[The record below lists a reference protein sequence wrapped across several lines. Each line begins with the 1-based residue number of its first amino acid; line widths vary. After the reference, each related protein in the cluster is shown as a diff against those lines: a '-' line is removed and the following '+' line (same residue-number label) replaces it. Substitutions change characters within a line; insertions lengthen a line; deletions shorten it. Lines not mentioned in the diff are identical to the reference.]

1 MLIIMDISII
11 TVTWNNEAHIAKQ
24 LKSVRT
30 HLAGF
35 SFEQFVVDNAS
46 ADKSAEIAKQHGAI
60 VIKNT
65 ENRGFAAAN
74 NEAFAKA
81 KGKYVL
87 FLNPDMELKS
97 SLEPFITMMS
107 QEKNIAIMSGKL
119 VDELGN
125 QLQEALPR
133 RQPGIWEMIMW
144 LLKLQ
149 RIFPALHNRHRYAG
163 ADFTKAQDVESVRGS
178 FMLVRKSFL
187 DQLGFA
193 FDPRYF
199 IWFEDLDL
207 CREAMK
213 RNLRV
218 VYDPSVQAID
228 MVGQSFA
235 KRKKH
240 WRGAMFTRS
249 MLTYAKKWEP
259 AYKWIWI
266 ALLRP
271 FSILLSAIGG

>member
-1 MLIIMDISII
+1 MDISVI
-11 TVTWNNEAHIAKQ
+11 TVTWNNQAHIAKQ
-24 LKSVRT
+24 LKSVQA
-30 HLAGF
+30 HLADF

-46 ADKSAEIAKQHGAI
+46 TDESAKIAEKNGAT
-60 VIKNT
+60 VIKNS
-65 ENRGFAAAN
+65 NNNGFAAAN
-74 NEAFAKA
+74 NQAFAKA
-81 KGKYVL
+81 TGEYIL

-97 SLEPFITMMS
+97 SLKPFITKMN
-107 QEKNIAIMSGKL
+107 EEEDIAIMSGKL
-119 VDELGN
+119 VDEDGK
-125 QLQEALPR
+125 QIREALPR
-133 RQPGIWEMIMW
+133 RQPRVWEMIVW

-149 RIFPALHNRHRYAG
+149 RIFPALHNHHRYAG
-163 ADFTKAQDVESVRGS
+163 IDFTKAQDVESVRGS

-187 DQLGFA
+187 DKLGFA

-213 RNLRV
+213 RNVRV
-218 VYDPSVQAID
+218 VYDPAVQAVD
-228 MVGQSFA
+228 LVGQSFA
-235 KRKKH
+235 KRKKA

-249 MLTYAKKWEP
+249 MLTYAQKWEP

-266 ALLRP
+266 AILRP